1 MRLWSIHPQYLDA
14 KGLVA
19 LWRET
24 LLAKNVLQGNTR
36 GYKNHPQLKRFQALS
51 SPVDAIMQYLSE
63 VYTEATARGY
73 QFDASKF
80 TLPSNTIIIPVTAG
94 QVAYER
100 QHLLTKLQLRAPEH
114 YEKLKHLK
122 QFHTHPQFT
131 IVPGDVEDW
140 EIV

>member
-1 MRLWSIHPQYLDA
+1 MRIWSVHPQYLDA

-24 LLAKNVLQGNTR
+24 LLAKNVLLGNTR

-51 SPVDAIMQYLSE
+51 NPVDAIMQYLSE
-63 VYTEATARGY
+63 VYIEATGRGY
-73 QFDASKF
+73 RFDASKF
-80 TLPSNTIIIPVTAG
+80 TPPSNPIIIPVTAG

-100 QHLLTKLQLRAPEH
+100 QHLLSKLQVRAPER
-114 YEKLKHLK
+114 YENLKYIY

-131 IVPGDVEDW
+131 VVPGNVEDW